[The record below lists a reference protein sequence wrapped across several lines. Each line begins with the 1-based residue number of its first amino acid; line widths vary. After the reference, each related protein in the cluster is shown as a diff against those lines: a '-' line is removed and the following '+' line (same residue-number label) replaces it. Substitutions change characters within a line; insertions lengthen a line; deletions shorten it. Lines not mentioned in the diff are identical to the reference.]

1 MPFPLLL
8 AALAAVAAGTG
19 AKAVAANKADKQ
31 QARNVRLGAQEQA
44 DKQSEGDELVKQNI
58 SKLQK
63 SDAQSA
69 QQSAASQYV
78 QALRARRGSGDAQ
91 ASILPGASKRYAQ
104 GAAQSES
111 AGLAQDARLAGN
123 AAAVDAPLTQRT
135 AEGQGIAS
143 TASDLSR
150 LNDQAA
156 SLNYLRQLK
165 GSLIRPNAG
174 LNLFGDA
181 AIAAGGALASGGTAT
196 GATLGALAGG
206 AASQATTP
214 SSTYVAP
221 QSNSPGFFSRIA
233 DKFSRRKQLVD
244 TPVDSSTTYDTSGD
258 AGAMNA

>member
-31 QARNVRLGAQEQA
+31 QARNVRFGAQEQA

-63 SDAQSA
+63 SDGQSA

-78 QALRARRGSGDAQ
+78 QALRARRGSNDAQ

-104 GAAQSES
+104 GAAQSEN

-123 AAAVDAPLTQRT
+123 AAALDAPLTQRT
-135 AEGQGIAS
+135 TEGQGIAS
-143 TASDLSR
+143 TASELSR
-150 LNDQAA
+150 VNDQAA
-156 SLNYLRQLK
+156 SLDYLRRLK
-165 GSLIRPNAG
+165 GSLIRPNAA

-181 AIAAGGALASGGTAT
+181 AIAAGGALAGG
-196 GATLGALAGG
+196 AGG
-206 AASQATTP
+206 AALGAAGTVASTP

-258 AGAMNA
+258 AGAINA